1 MEIKRNIIAKMMS
14 KNTDL
19 DRYIFIMEYL
29 LISNVPILMYLQNH
43 LHLSQHSLVNIFF
56 DSLFVNMIS
65 FDNMHHPYS
74 ITCHRFI

>member
-29 LISNVPILMYLQNH
+29 LISNVPIRMYLQNH
-43 LHLSQHSLVNIFF
+43 LH
-56 DSLFVNMIS
+56 D
-65 FDNMHHPYS
+65 
-74 ITCHRFI
+74 